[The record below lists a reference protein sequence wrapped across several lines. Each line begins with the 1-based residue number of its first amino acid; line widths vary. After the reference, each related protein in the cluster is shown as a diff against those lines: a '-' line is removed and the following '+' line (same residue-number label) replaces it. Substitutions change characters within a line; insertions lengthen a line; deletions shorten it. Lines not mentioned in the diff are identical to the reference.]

1 MQIILL
7 GVNDCVRVC
16 VCRCGYQFAQ
26 IEYENYYMLFD
37 IDASQLYFHILT
49 GEIVWRELAFRNNQ
63 GHH

>member
-1 MQIILL
+1 MT
-7 GVNDCVRVC
+7 VRV
-16 VCRCGYQFAQ
+16 CGYQFAQ